1 MTDKEHKKFDIAL
14 INSRVIH
21 WYMKN
26 DDGTYESYMDRICK
40 CNTQF
45 IAHYRDK
52 RFDFRDGD
60 YVKCPICGQ
69 YIDWNIGIKQ

>member
-1 MTDKEHKKFDIAL
+1 
-14 INSRVIH
+14 
-21 WYMKN
+21 MKIIKTGHTGFA
-26 DDGTYESYMDRICK
+26 DEKLFECGK

-60 YVKCPICGQ
+60 YVKCPICGE
-69 YIDWNIGIKQ
+69 YIDWNIGIKQSK

>member
-1 MTDKEHKKFDIAL
+1 
-14 INSRVIH
+14 
-21 WYMKN
+21 MKIIKTAYTGFA
-26 DDGTYESYMDRICK
+26 DEKLFECSK

-60 YVKCPICGQ
+60 YVKCPICGE